1 MQQRVREW
9 CSLCTAR
16 VRETKQWSPP
26 NLEDYEFV
34 AILGHGTTSGDDV
47 TASDDGGIDIVDA
60 HGHLARE
67 RTIIEKD
74 LNRFTATSLRL
85 ASMRDLVAPFFTT
98 TSTAAAFHGSIRR
111 ILHCYQKRRRSVGY
125 TQGMHVVVGTLLA
138 MAASHAEPS
147 EAPLSSHDPIAD
159 LLEAQSTAFLLF
171 CALMERALPRDFL
184 TPPPAAMNG
193 LMCHSDILA
202 HLAQEMMMT
211 YFPGRAESTAE
222 SIRTNLT
229 LVGSCAMV
237 QLFAD
242 VVPLDSLLVVFDALF
257 RSIAHNTH
265 AADSLVQR
273 RSNEGVDEVGRRAT
287 FSGRGRLSRRNSLH
301 VESTGLPL
309 LAAALALLQ
318 LEVARGGW
326 ACDAAPNTLLR
337 SCASCDAPSLR
348 AAMRA
353 VRTLRGRPLPYGALE
368 HGTSDRECECMLL
381 GESRV
386 QLLLHEAKRQRAAA
400 AWGSSGGGG
409 SAMHGEMLLTQLQR
423 ATAFSRTTLEK
434 LMRAM
439 QHAAD
444 GEPGLSATQFVRVL
458 KESGVVDDVAIAAR
472 IFAASNSDGTG
483 RITFNELSV
492 QLSVLCHGTIAA
504 RLELCFDCFDEA
516 HAGVLDRTELLRMI
530 HFLLRSRPSTA
541 PLCDLDCEAA
551 RWMGHFAAEKVDAAH
566 FVRAMIAA
574 PELLRAIDLPCFG
587 FILGM
592 TLSGGESGV
601 DEDGGGGG
609 KDAAASGGTDVP
621 IDVRRRQ
628 LTVTVPVADDDALVG
643 ILQDVVT
650 PRAGSGGGGRLGTA
664 AATSSSSSPSRRRL
678 SSEAV
683 VLDGLKRGRISR
695 QEFEKI
701 QSVNARARGA
711 GEAASGEKCV
721 LS

>member
-1 MQQRVREW
+1 M
-9 CSLCTAR
+9 
-16 VRETKQWSPP
+16 K
-26 NLEDYEFV
+26 
-34 AILGHGTTSGDDV
+34 
-47 TASDDGGIDIVDA
+47 ASYQVQF
-60 HGHLARE
+60 
-67 RTIIEKD
+67 K
-74 LNRFTATSLRL
+74 
-85 ASMRDLVAPFFTT
+85 
-98 TSTAAAFHGSIRR
+98 AAFKSS
-111 ILHCYQKRRRSVGY
+111 RS
-125 TQGMHVVVGTLLA
+125 
-138 MAASHAEPS
+138 
-147 EAPLSSHDPIAD
+147 LS
-159 LLEAQSTAFLLF
+159 
-171 CALMERALPRDFL
+171 
-184 TPPPAAMNG
+184 
-193 LMCHSDILA
+193 
-202 HLAQEMMMT
+202 
-211 YFPGRAESTAE
+211 
-222 SIRTNLT
+222 
-229 LVGSCAMV
+229 
-237 QLFAD
+237 
-242 VVPLDSLLVVFDALF
+242 VPK
-257 RSIAHNTH
+257 
-265 AADSLVQR
+265 
-273 RSNEGVDEVGRRAT
+273 G
-287 FSGRGRLSRRNSLH
+287 
-301 VESTGLPL
+301 
-309 LAAALALLQ
+309 
-318 LEVARGGW
+318 
-326 ACDAAPNTLLR
+326 
-337 SCASCDAPSLR
+337 
-348 AAMRA
+348 
-353 VRTLRGRPLPYGALE
+353 
-368 HGTSDRECECMLL
+368 
-381 GESRV
+381 
-386 QLLLHEAKRQRAAA
+386 
-400 AWGSSGGGG
+400 
-409 SAMHGEMLLTQLQR
+409 
-423 ATAFSRTTLEK
+423 EK

-592 TLSGGESGV
+592 TLSGGEGGV
-601 DEDGGGGG
+601 DED
-609 KDAAASGGTDVP
+609 GGTDVP

-711 GEAASGEKCV
+711 GEAASGEKCA